1 MAFRLS
7 SGESSSSSDDEEP
20 HIDDR
25 AAKLRFRVELEFV
38 QLLASPLYL
47 HHLAQHDYLD
57 KPAFLRYLRYLRYW
71 CRPEYARFLEYP
83 DCLFYL
89 VKLSD
94 ETFRA
99 NLKSVEFRDKVHQDQ
114 YKRWADR
121 YNDLHAATSKLPADE
136 TPDRRH
142 FLSFDGRPPPPD
154 FYELHPDV
162 DRADVEASWP
172 LVPPLEGRELI

>member
-7 SGESSSSSDDEEP
+7 SGESSSSSSDDEEVEVKN
-20 HIDDR
+20 DEAER

-47 HHLAQHDYLD
+47 HHLAQHDYFD
-57 KPAFLRYLRYLRYW
+57 KPGFVRYLRYLRYW

-94 ETFRA
+94 DTFRA

-114 YKRWADR
+114 YKRWVDR
-121 YNDLHAATSKLPADE
+121 YGQLHTALSKLPADG

-142 FLSFDGRPPPPD
+142 FLSFNGHPPPPD
-154 FYELHPDV
+154 FYEMYPEI

-172 LVPPLEGRELI
+172 LVPPLN